1 MEIDLLWWIHH
12 CIHIFQTYLFKH
24 ILNPRFS
31 TCQGLVICIHVI
43 ISEYCHFFPD
53 EITSIILVHMLC
65 INYNSHK
72 YTCYICYGSRYFETY
87 RLKPIL
93 TIKSSKLEY
102 NYTGHSEIKYCNWI
116 SKIVVCEINKLKLW
130 HLFHNIH

>member
-1 MEIDLLWWIHH
+1 MRIFGSAVNNPPAVVEIDLLWRIQH
-12 CIHIFQTYLFKH
+12 CIHIFQTYHFKH

-31 TCQGLVICIHVI
+31 TGALFCDITHEVI
-43 ISEYCHFFPD
+43 SKYCHFFPD

-65 INYNSHK
+65 INYSSHK

-93 TIKSSKLEY
+93 TIKSSKLEH
-102 NYTGHSEIKYCNWI
+102 NYTGHSE
-116 SKIVVCEINKLKLW
+116 
-130 HLFHNIH
+130 